1 MVKHIVLW
9 KIRDDADK
17 QKNIDR
23 MIKMLTSLVGKVE
36 GLVSV
41 ETGYNFNV
49 DSDYDVVLYAT
60 LKNPVALKYYQNHPE
75 HVKCKDFI
83 GQIAIGRTAADYF
96 YEEEITS
103 SRPFDEVPDAPS
115 VPETE
120 TPFTEPKQEEN
131 PFLFN
136 KDIDI
141 EVTPAAPSE
150 TVSKPIKENSFFGR
164 QFENEFAS
172 KSISEPVNEPM
183 ENNAPFAFEQKSSES
198 QSVFKPVAPSHVQ
211 EPVKPAAPA
220 KQVSTQTNPV
230 STENQT
236 IKETTSIFG
245 KKKIDVEVTPLE
257 QRSDTWTCPNCG
269 KVMPNYVG
277 TCGCGETKPFDFAP
291 SVPTDNGTQNLAPA
305 PKQFKPSNP
314 VAPKPAA
321 PAPKK
326 QVSTQT
332 NPVSTEN
339 QTIKE
344 TTSIFGK
351 KKIDV
356 DVTPLEQRSDTW
368 TCPNCGK
375 IMPKYVGTCG
385 CGEPQPFDF
394 GPSEPEPTNIPQ
406 ESSPFA
412 PSPVPAA
419 EPQQEQEM
427 PSFFNNGNNAPLPN
441 IASEKKTAQHMS
453 KEDMQNF
460 SDVEPSL
467 ESYNPQIKAEEK
479 PFEPQNDFSFI
490 RNDNFE
496 AKPMTFSDTPPVQE
510 QSQALNFGNVPP
522 PTPMRFNDDPSA
534 STNFGNETAPAPMR
548 FSDVQPNVQPMKAP
562 TPPEPTKAKREKRGK
577 KPLFGKKAKEEE
589 VFRQAQEAVNNRK
602 DVPNNGT
609 WTCPNCGK
617 VMPKYVGTCGCGEQQ
632 PFEF

>member
-172 KSISEPVNEPM
+172 KSIPEPVNEPM

-291 SVPTDNGTQNLAPA
+291 PVPTDNGTQNLAPA

>member
-172 KSISEPVNEPM
+172 KSIPEPVNEPM

-236 IKETTSIFG
+236 IKARFYG
-245 KKKIDVEVTPLE
+245 KSDH
-257 QRSDTWTCPNCG
+257 QR
-269 KVMPNYVG
+269 NYLY
-277 TCGCGETKPFDFAP
+277 FW
-291 SVPTDNGTQNLAPA
+291 
-305 PKQFKPSNP
+305 
-314 VAPKPAA
+314 
-321 PAPKK
+321 
-326 QVSTQT
+326 
-332 NPVSTEN
+332 
-339 QTIKE
+339 KE
-344 TTSIFGK
+344 K
-351 KKIDV
+351 
-356 DVTPLEQRSDTW
+356 
-368 TCPNCGK
+368 N
-375 IMPKYVGTCG
+375 
-385 CGEPQPFDF
+385 
-394 GPSEPEPTNIPQ
+394 
-406 ESSPFA
+406 
-412 PSPVPAA
+412 
-419 EPQQEQEM
+419 
-427 PSFFNNGNNAPLPN
+427 
-441 IASEKKTAQHMS
+441 
-453 KEDMQNF
+453 
-460 SDVEPSL
+460 
-467 ESYNPQIKAEEK
+467 
-479 PFEPQNDFSFI
+479 
-490 RNDNFE
+490 
-496 AKPMTFSDTPPVQE
+496 
-510 QSQALNFGNVPP
+510 
-522 PTPMRFNDDPSA
+522 
-534 STNFGNETAPAPMR
+534 
-548 FSDVQPNVQPMKAP
+548 
-562 TPPEPTKAKREKRGK
+562 
-577 KPLFGKKAKEEE
+577 
-589 VFRQAQEAVNNRK
+589 
-602 DVPNNGT
+602 
-609 WTCPNCGK
+609 
-617 VMPKYVGTCGCGEQQ
+617 
-632 PFEF
+632 

>member
-1 MVKHIVLW
+1 
-9 KIRDDADK
+9 
-17 QKNIDR
+17 
-23 MIKMLTSLVGKVE
+23 
-36 GLVSV
+36 
-41 ETGYNFNV
+41 
-49 DSDYDVVLYAT
+49 
-60 LKNPVALKYYQNHPE
+60 
-75 HVKCKDFI
+75 
-83 GQIAIGRTAADYF
+83 
-96 YEEEITS
+96 
-103 SRPFDEVPDAPS
+103 
-115 VPETE
+115 
-120 TPFTEPKQEEN
+120 
-131 PFLFN
+131 
-136 KDIDI
+136 
-141 EVTPAAPSE
+141 
-150 TVSKPIKENSFFGR
+150 
-164 QFENEFAS
+164 
-172 KSISEPVNEPM
+172 
-183 ENNAPFAFEQKSSES
+183 
-198 QSVFKPVAPSHVQ
+198 
-211 EPVKPAAPA
+211 
-220 KQVSTQTNPV
+220 
-230 STENQT
+230 
-236 IKETTSIFG
+236 
-245 KKKIDVEVTPLE
+245 
-257 QRSDTWTCPNCG
+257 
-269 KVMPNYVG
+269 
-277 TCGCGETKPFDFAP
+277 
-291 SVPTDNGTQNLAPA
+291 
-305 PKQFKPSNP
+305 
-314 VAPKPAA
+314 
-321 PAPKK
+321 
-326 QVSTQT
+326 
-332 NPVSTEN
+332 
-339 QTIKE
+339 
-344 TTSIFGK
+344 
-351 KKIDV
+351 
-356 DVTPLEQRSDTW
+356 
-368 TCPNCGK
+368 
-375 IMPKYVGTCG
+375 MPKYVGTCG